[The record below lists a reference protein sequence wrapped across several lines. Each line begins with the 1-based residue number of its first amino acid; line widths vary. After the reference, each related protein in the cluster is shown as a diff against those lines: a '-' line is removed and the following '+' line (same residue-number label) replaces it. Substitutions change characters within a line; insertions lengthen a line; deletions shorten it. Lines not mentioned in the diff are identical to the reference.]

1 VDAIDLHRFTED
13 LAKVPP
19 KGSNQPPRS
28 ISAAALD
35 GNFNKVTVLPSET
48 DPPEY
53 VVDYRDDGVLLK
65 DFLPR
70 GEATGNI
77 LYWNGS
83 AWVIAAEP
91 QQNGNLLFWNGT
103 VWQALPA
110 PQDNT
115 LRVLT
120 IQNGTL
126 TWTATEDC

>member
-1 VDAIDLHRFTED
+1 MADIDLHLFED
-13 LAKVPP
+13 DLRQRPA
-19 KGSNQPPRS
+19 KGSNHPPVS
-28 ISAAALD
+28 IRAKDLD
-35 GNFNKVTVLPSET
+35 GNFTKVTVLQSET

-91 QQNGNLLFWNGT
+91 QQNGDLLFWNGT

-126 TWTATEDC
+126 AWTATEDC